1 MCAEW
6 SGLRRSSRGLGGRV
20 QRCAGWALP
29 SLGPGPASGPCWP
42 WWAWSLVQVSG
53 QWAGR
58 RGRTFGLQLP
68 TARRGRCPAGRARHR
83 VDLIRQLHGGG
94 QPASEGRRAGKAGGL
109 TTGRPCHCPLSLAA
123 GPRLGRVGSISV
135 WSLHCDS
142 LGDGGA
148 GK

>member
-1 MCAEW
+1 MLCQLYFNKVVGTAVPLQIKTNFKKRTILKIFLKM
-6 SGLRRSSRGLGGRV
+6 S
-20 QRCAGWALP
+20 QP
-29 SLGPGPASGPCWP
+29 NKFT
-42 WWAWSLVQVSG
+42 WSLVQVSE